1 MLQLGDEMTIEIAVK
16 VHDGLVLAADSAT
29 TLLQRDSNGQT
40 KETNIYN
47 NANKVMNLYK
57 GLPIGLMSWGLGS
70 IGSSS
75 ISTLGKDLRQRLQG
89 QDSNHAD
96 WAVDPTRYSI
106 EEIATRV
113 REFFYEENYLV
124 SMPAGIPPVNPLGLL
139 IGGYSS
145 GGNQAEVFTLNAD
158 EKGCTAPTPTLT
170 QEYGAVWSGQ
180 PEAITRL
187 VLGVSGNLGQA
198 LINLQ
203 AKPEEVPAYVEAI
216 KAQLEMQIVN
226 GAMPIQDA
234 IDLAEFLVDVTIKF
248 VRFCPG
254 SETVGGPIEVAA
266 ISKHEGFK
274 WVKRKHYYSGVLN
287 L

>member
-1 MLQLGDEMTIEIAVK
+1 VK

-29 TLLQRDSNGQT
+29 TLVQRDSNGQT
-40 KETNIYN
+40 IETNIYN

-57 GLPIGLMSWGLGS
+57 ELPIGLMSWGLGS

-75 ISTLGKDLRQRLQG
+75 VVTLGKDLRRRLQG
-89 QDSNHAD
+89 EDSNHTE
-96 WAVDPTRYSI
+96 WAIDPTSYSI
-106 EEIATRV
+106 GQVATRV
-113 REFFYEENYLV
+113 REFFYEENYLA

-139 IGGYSS
+139 IGGYSAD
-145 GGNQAEVFTLNAD
+145 GNQAKVFTLNAD
-158 EKGCTAPTPTLT
+158 EKGCTPPTPTLT
-170 QEYGAVWSGQ
+170 EEYGAVWSGQ

-187 VLGVSGNLGQA
+187 VLGVRGNLGQA

-203 AKPEEVPAYVEAI
+203 VKPEEVPAYVEAI
-216 KAQLEMQIVN
+216 KAQFATEIVN

-234 IDLAEFLVDVTIKF
+234 IDLAEFLVDVTIKY

-266 ISKHEGFK
+266 ISKEQRCRSK
-274 WVKRKHYYSGVLN
+274 IAR
-287 L
+287 